1 MHHHPG
7 HPASRRP
14 SSSTVTLDGGHDAH
28 AALVLAAAA
37 GNQIAWSALVQRF
50 AGLVWAI
57 ARAYGLPAAQAASV
71 AQATWLRLA
80 QDLNRIPDPAHVG
93 SWLAATA
100 RQESLRVLRLGG
112 HHDLDTDLSLDL
124 DLDVDVDGTPGDHL
138 ESDAALWQA
147 FERLPAGCRRLLR
160 VAAADPP
167 PSPAEMS
174 AALAIPITDIAAT
187 RRRCLDGLRQQQ
199 REPTALT
206 AHGGHRE

>member
-124 DLDVDVDGTPGDHL
+124 
-138 ESDAALWQA
+138 
-147 FERLPAGCRRLLR
+147 PAGCRRLVR